1 MRILHVVGLVS
12 VLFLVN
18 PQSMRA
24 QEAGRVQQ
32 LRWMLGQ
39 WTQSTSRS
47 ITHEIWED
55 VGGGVF
61 RGSGRVLSA
70 ADRVERSRESLLLAE
85 MAGDVYYIAKVKSNP
100 YPVPFKLVDSSA
112 QNAVFENPD
121 HDFPKRLEYRRT
133 EQGGLNVTVSDG
145 GSKSFVIAFT
155 KSDVQKKE
163 STAK

>member
-1 MRILHVVGLVS
+1 MRTLNVVGLVS

-32 LRWMLGQ
+32 LRWLLGQ

-47 ITHEIWED
+47 ITHETWED

-85 MAGDVYYIAKVKSNP
+85 MADDVYYIAKVKSNP
-100 YPVPFKLVDSSA
+100 YRVPFKLVDSSA
-112 QNAVFENPD
+112 QHAVFENPD

-155 KSDVQKKE
+155 KGDAPKKK